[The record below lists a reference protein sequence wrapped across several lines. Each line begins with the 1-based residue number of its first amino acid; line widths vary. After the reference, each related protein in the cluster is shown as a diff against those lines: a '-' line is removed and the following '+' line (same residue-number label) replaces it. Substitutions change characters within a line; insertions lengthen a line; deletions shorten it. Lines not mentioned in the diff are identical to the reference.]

1 MISRLT
7 LGTAQLGMD
16 YGIANK
22 AGKPSK
28 EKAFKILRKA
38 FELGINSIDTAS
50 AYGDSEQ
57 LIGNF
62 LAINPV
68 CRDRVFIT
76 TKLPS
81 MSKLG
86 IENQEVTN
94 FVEKAARASF
104 KKLGVRISNFMLHD
118 FHDLQYG
125 NVLEK
130 SLIKLKQSGII
141 DHVGVSIYEP
151 EEAESIMQYKIFDT
165 IQLPI
170 NLLDH
175 RFLKNNLLKR
185 LKARGF
191 TVFARSVF
199 LQGLLTMNPANIPKN
214 LSEVK
219 NYFYDLRE
227 IAINSGLKMKELA
240 IAFVA
245 SITEVDSIVIGVDNE
260 NQLVSNFEYV
270 KLSISQQ
277 TVELIT
283 QVIRGIDE
291 SIIDPRKW

>member
-16 YGIANK
+16 YGIANE

-38 FELGINSIDTAS
+38 FELGINSIDTAL

-62 LAINPV
+62 LAINSKY
-68 CRDRVFIT
+68 RDRVFIT

-81 MSKLG
+81 MSKLR
-86 IENQEVTN
+86 IENQEVAN
-94 FVEKAARASF
+94 FVEKSALASF
-104 KKLGVRISNFMLHD
+104 EKLGVRIFNFMLHD

-130 SLIKLKQSGII
+130 CLIKLKQSGIV
-141 DHVGVSIYEP
+141 DHIGVSVYEP
-151 EEAESIMQYKIFDT
+151 EEAESIMQYEIFDT

-175 RFLKNNLLKR
+175 RFLKNNLLER

-199 LQGLLTMNPANIPKN
+199 LQGLLTMNPVNVPES
-214 LSEVK
+214 LSKVK
-219 NYFYDLRE
+219 SYLYDLRKV
-227 IAINSGLKMKELA
+227 AVNSGLKIEELA

-245 SITEVDSIVIGVDNE
+245 SITEIDSIVVGVDNE
-260 NQLVSNFEYV
+260 SQLISNFEYIN
-270 KLSISQQ
+270 LSISQQ
-277 TVELIT
+277 IVELIT
-283 QVIRGIDE
+283 QVIQGIDE
-291 SIIDPRKW
+291 NIIDPRKW